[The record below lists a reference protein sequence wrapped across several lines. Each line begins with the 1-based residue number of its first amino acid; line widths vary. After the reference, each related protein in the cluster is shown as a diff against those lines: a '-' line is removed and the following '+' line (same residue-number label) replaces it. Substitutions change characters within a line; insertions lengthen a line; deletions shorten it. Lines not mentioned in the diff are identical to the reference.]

1 MTPPQPPSPSKLYF
15 ITSITN
21 INDPAQAFFDLTKAK
36 AQAQELTMK
45 YADISDG
52 FAVVEVSRVV
62 GQFEKVSPIWHPN
75 EDPT

>member
-1 MTPPQPPSPSKLYF
+1 MTQPPAQPKLYL

-21 INDPAQAFFDLTKAK
+21 INDPSQAFSDLAKAK

-45 YADISDG
+45 YAEISDG

-75 EDPT
+75 EDPHQ

>member
-1 MTPPQPPSPSKLYF
+1 MTTQPPTPQKLYL

-21 INDPAQAFFDLTKAK
+21 INDPAQTFHDLSKAK
-36 AQAQELTMK
+36 VQAQELTMK

-62 GQFEKVSPIWHPN
+62 GQFEKVSPIWHQN
-75 EDPT
+75 EDPQ